1 MKSRLHRVLS
11 RFSRGSKIAKLK
23 QLMFR
28 NIKTVNV
35 NENGTSGYLLNN
47 GNNSG
52 KVLGHIKLESKKL

>member
-11 RFSRGSKIAKLK
+11 RFSHGSKIAKLD

-35 NENGTSGYLLNN
+35 NENGTSGYLLKN
-47 GNNSG
+47 GKNSG
-52 KVLGHIKLESKKL
+52 KVLGHIKKESKKL